1 MIRPF
6 DNGGNF
12 HKEIWRASMGIYLKI
27 RGSSET
33 QNEVLKFLCRN
44 SQLLLGHGR
53 RYPELPSRYYSVQI
67 PWSLPITR
75 KIRVLTLLRF
85 IFWKSI

>member
-1 MIRPF
+1 MEKSLKRLCKEGVTYYMIRPF

-33 QNEVLKFLCRN
+33 QNEVLKFLM
-44 SQLLLGHGR
+44 Q
-53 RYPELPSRYYSVQI
+53 
-67 PWSLPITR
+67 
-75 KIRVLTLLRF
+75 
-85 IFWKSI
+85 